1 MKKLF
6 CVLAAMSMA
15 FSLSAAKVD
24 ISDRTPGAQIITS
37 SSSELELS
45 YGISSIDLQ
54 TVATVKGDFTAI
66 TLKNG
71 YLSRQPGQPAL
82 PAFHNLIEIPAGAT
96 PQIEITGYTEKELDL
111 KSCGYPAPVLPQQK
125 NSTAGNAENFSYNS
139 DFYQTNSFNENP
151 IAEIRIS
158 GKIRGTTVGQ
168 LTVNPIRYNPVTHR
182 LLVLNDLRIKI
193 RFNGNSAGDADK
205 AAEYSPFFD
214 NELNSLLNY
223 RPIDKTAKADII
235 KSPVTYLIVANSNL
249 QNNAKLDE
257 FIRLKT
263 EKGFKVITKFVSV
276 AESVNLIDAWI
287 EQQYATLTPKPSF
300 VLLIGDHNGSYRVPS
315 EVQPASGVLISDHVY
330 GVIGAVSNTNHLPSM
345 HVGRFSVNSE
355 AEFNA
360 QVDKTIWYEKTQF
373 LANTGLDYLKFG
385 IVEGSTGLENYSLS
399 YYLNNTYTNP
409 ATGTTNGMIGIGV
422 STGSQSANL
431 PMLLSNGAA
440 WIHFSGYGNEG
451 SLGTDV
457 NIQTIDNLSNT
468 GKYGLYIGNS
478 GLSAAFNR
486 TNEVIGEACMNAD
499 HKGAVGFIGASFNTL
514 WNESQ
519 VMDIGEYIG
528 NTANPPFSP
537 DKMGMLD
544 GVMLRKYSTQA
555 SIKYCGLLAVETYGG
570 NDVSKCWSGYQ
581 LLGDPSV
588 LIYMGVPQTLP
599 ITHQPTVIPGSPTFT
614 VTTVKN
620 AYVALSDEDGIL
632 HGASMTDENG
642 IATLNIIPFT
652 SGNAKLVVYAPMHK
666 PLFKTLPVAPGPNGP
681 QPAVKKFVLHNNI
694 YAQNCFID
702 LELYNYGSAAS
713 NDLTVSATVD
723 PADSVYAKV
732 ISQPVS
738 YGNLAAADSML
749 VDSAI
754 TVTLSANVPDQ
765 RLIKI
770 NLTMMD
776 SYTKRVYQLSISFN
790 VNAPKLEFSLNSVGM
805 ILPGDTKDLI
815 YKVKNSGHAAITD
828 INVSLT
834 QLYNLPITINN
845 PNQNVS
851 QINYGDST
859 DFCFPTHFGGNIPL
873 GSQSQFKFT
882 LEADNNING
891 SYTHNQL
898 IGFNMGLFAEDF
910 NDEWPPAGWV
920 NDGWEQGESEG
931 LNGTKCAK
939 AKYTNPTLKIL
950 TSPVFDCRYSYMDT
964 IMFWWK
970 DDDITKIDGHDTTYC
985 EITANGT
992 NWTTIGILSAQSN
1005 ESGYH
1010 KFCYALP
1017 NYTTDRFQIRW
1028 RDRTNGSYSA
1038 YGVGVDQ
1045 FEIHGYGHINVVG
1058 ISSESARPQTTT
1070 LFQNYPNPFNPETSI
1085 RFFAKEDANV
1095 NLAIYNLKGET
1106 VANLVNG
1113 NINQGFHDY
1122 KFNATGLASGVYIYK
1137 LQIGNQSMVKSM
1149 LLLK

>member
-6 CVLAAMSMA
+6 CILAAMSMA
-15 FSLSAAKVD
+15 FSLSAAKID
-24 ISDRTPGAQIITS
+24 ISDRTPGAKIITS

-45 YGISSIDLQ
+45 YGISSLDLQ
-54 TVATVKGDFTAI
+54 TVVTVKGDFTAI

-71 YLSRQPGQPAL
+71 YLSQQPGQPAL

-111 KSCGYPAPVLPQQK
+111 KSCGYPAPVLPLQI
-125 NSTAGNAENFSYNS
+125 NSAAGIIDNFSYDTNL
-139 DFYQTNSFNENP
+139 YQTNSFNENP

-168 LTVNPIRYNPVTHR
+168 LTVNPIRYNPVTNR
-182 LLVLNDLRIKI
+182 LLVLNDLRVKI
-193 RFNGNSAGDADK
+193 RFTGNSAGDAEK

-223 RPIDKTAKADII
+223 RPLNNIVKADII

-263 EKGFKVITKFVSV
+263 EKGFKVVTRFAAATETVYS
-276 AESVNLIDAWI
+276 IDAWI
-287 EQQYATLTPKPSF
+287 EQQYAEINPKPSF
-300 VLLIGDHNGSYRVPS
+300 VLIIGDHSGSYRVPS
-315 EVQPASGVLISDHVY
+315 EVQPASGVLISDHIY
-330 GVIGAVSNTNHLPSM
+330 GVIGAVSNTNHLPSI

-355 AEFNA
+355 AELNA
-360 QVDKTIWYEKTQF
+360 QIDKTIWYEKTQF

-385 IVEGSTGLENYSLS
+385 IVQGSTGLENYSLS

-440 WIHFSGYGNEG
+440 WIHFSGYGNES

-457 NIQTIDNLSNT
+457 SIQTIDNLSNT

-478 GLSAAFNR
+478 GLSAAFDR

-519 VMDIGEYIG
+519 IMDIGEDIG

-570 NDVSKCWSGYQ
+570 SNVNKCWSGYQ

-620 AYVALSDEDGIL
+620 AYVALSGEDGIL
-632 HGASMTDENG
+632 HGAAMTDENG
-642 IATLNIIPFT
+642 LAVLNITPFT
-652 SGNAKLVVYAPMHK
+652 SGNAKLVVYAPMYK
-666 PLFKTLPVAPGPNGP
+666 PLFKTVPVAPGPNGP
-681 QPAVKKFVLHNNI
+681 QPAVKKFVLHNNN
-694 YAQNCFID
+694 YAQNCYID

-713 NDLTVSATVD
+713 NGLTVSASVD

-770 NLTMMD
+770 NLTLTD
-776 SYTKRVYQLSISFN
+776 SYTKRTYQTSISLN
-790 VNAPKLEFSLNSVGM
+790 VNAPKLEFSLNSGDV
-805 ILPGDTKDLI
+805 ILPGDTRNLI
-815 YKVKNSGHAAITD
+815 YKIKNSGHLGITQLD
-828 INVSLT
+828 INLLQT
-834 QLYNLPITINN
+834 TALPIVIYN
-845 PNQNVS
+845 PHQTANVLNVS
-851 QINYGDST
+851 DSLV
-859 DFCFPTHFGGNIPL
+859 FSFPVQFAPSIPM
-873 GSQSQFKFT
+873 GWNASFT
-882 LEADNNING
+882 LNLSASNNF
-891 SYTHNQL
+891 SKTYTHNLKIGAKQL
-898 IGFNMGLFAEDF
+898 VFSENFEG
-910 NDEWPPAGWV
+910 EWPPTGWQNNGWTQKLTGGV
-920 NDGWEQGESEG
+920 NNSRCASAFYQMPN
-931 LNGTKCAK
+931 LKTITTKAID
-939 AKYTNPTLKIL
+939 ASWIDSATL
-950 TSPVFDCRYSYMDT
+950 S
-964 IMFWWK
+964 FWWK
-970 DDDITKIDGHDTTYC
+970 DNDITKVTGHDTTFC
-985 EITANGT
+985 EVSVNDT
-992 NWTTIGILSAQSN
+992 NWTTIGILSASEH
-1005 ESGYH
+1005 ESDYH
-1010 KFCYALP
+1010 QFVYNIP
-1017 NYTTDRFQIRW
+1017 NQFKKHNFKIRW
-1028 RDRTNGSYSA
+1028 RDKTDGGYSA
-1038 YGVGVDQ
+1038 WGTGIDDIIIVGYPICGID
-1045 FEIHGYGHINVVG
+1045 ESIN
-1058 ISSESARPQTTT
+1058 PQSTT
-1070 LFQNYPNPFNPETSI
+1070 LLQNYPNPFNPETTI
-1085 RFFAKEDANV
+1085 RFYNQETAPVK
-1095 NLAIYNLKGET
+1095 LAVYNLKGEM
-1106 VANLVNG
+1106 VADLVNSRLD
-1113 NINQGFHDY
+1113 QGFHDY
-1122 KFNATGLASGVYIYK
+1122 RFNATGLASGVYIYK
-1137 LQIGNQSMVKSM
+1137 LQIGKQSMVKSM